1 MTGRARSWGLTAGSG
16 GASTAVVPLLHGP
29 GSWGSWLRDPVSLR
43 AGVGLKVG
51 RPGPS
56 LWVGS
61 VFRLQGYSFPWV
73 CLCLLVGD
81 AGPKVRAGSWGVGPR
96 PRRLWGWRLLT
107 LCGAG
112 SWGLWLQGPGAPR
125 PGSWVLVCAAR
136 SWNLWWTGRVQGQ
149 PWAWG
154 GLKAAFWWV
163 GLCPHLVSCMA

>member
-43 AGVGLKVG
+43 AGVGLKIG

-107 LCGAG
+107 LCGARPG
-112 SWGLWLQGPGAPR
+112 VCGCRALELPGLGPGR
-125 PGSWVLVCAAR
+125 LCVWPGPGTSGGQGVFRASRGLGEVLR
-136 SWNLWWTGRVQGQ
+136 Q
-149 PWAWG
+149 PSG
-154 GLKAAFWWV
+154 GWDCV
-163 GLCPHLVSCMA
+163 PT

>member
-1 MTGRARSWGLTAGSG
+1 MGSG
-16 GASTAVVPLLHGP
+16 AKAQETL
-29 GSWGSWLRDPVSLR
+29 
-43 AGVGLKVG
+43 GLA
-51 RPGPS
+51 PAH
-56 LWVGS
+56 S
-61 VFRLQGYSFPWV
+61 VWS
-73 CLCLLVGD
+73 
-81 AGPKVRAGSWGVGPR
+81 S
-96 PRRLWGWRLLT
+96 
-107 LCGAG
+107 